1 MTTPKYDYDKP
12 TGWVTMADG
21 SRFNPWTNEGCE
33 NLTLEQVQVYLQERP
48 PAPGQGL
55 TAPEGGA
62 DADSIYEE
70 LVREYVMLDNRTQ
83 PDLTRMTEIKKAL
96 RDLDYGTHDLAG
108 IKLGVGHNSTLN
120 TAAFANAY
128 PQDKFPH
135 LYKST
140 PNPAAIKEQL
150 SPAEIKALSKEGEKR
165 LTFK

>member
-1 MTTPKYDYDKP
+1 MAKTNDPTPTYTLDKP

-48 PAPGQGL
+48 PA
-55 TAPEGGA
+55 APE
-62 DADSIYEE
+62 DTESTHEN
-70 LVREYVMLDNRTQ
+70 LVREYVMLENRTA
-83 PDLTRMTEIKKAL
+83 PDLARMAEIKKVL

-108 IKLGVGHNSTLN
+108 IKVAVGHNSTLVP
-120 TAAFANAY
+120 AAFISAY
-128 PQDKFPH
+128 PADQHPH
-135 LYKST
+135 LYKT
-140 PNPAAIKEQL
+140 VPNPAAIKDSL